1 MALRKILTDKDETL
15 RKVSREVTSFNGRLH
30 DLLDDMHDT
39 LVKAEGVGLA
49 APQVGILRRVVI
61 IMNPDTGE
69 LFELINP
76 ELIKKEGEQQFD
88 EACLSVPGYS
98 GTTKRPAVVTA
109 KAFDRYGKEFE
120 MTGEEIMAVALCHET
135 DHLDGILYTD
145 IVEGKL
151 WKVKD

>member
-1 MALRKILTDKDETL
+1 LALRKILTDKDETL

-30 DLLDDMHDT
+30 NLLDDMHDT
-39 LVKAEGVGLA
+39 LIKADGVGLA

-61 IMNPDTGE
+61 IINPDTEE
-69 LFELINP
+69 LYELINP
-76 ELIKKEGEQQFD
+76 VIIKKEGEQLFD

-98 GTTKRPAVVTA
+98 GTTKRPAKVTA

-120 MTGEEIMAVALCHET
+120 IKGEEIMAVALCHET

-145 IVEGKL
+145 IVEGNL
-151 WKVKD
+151 WKVND